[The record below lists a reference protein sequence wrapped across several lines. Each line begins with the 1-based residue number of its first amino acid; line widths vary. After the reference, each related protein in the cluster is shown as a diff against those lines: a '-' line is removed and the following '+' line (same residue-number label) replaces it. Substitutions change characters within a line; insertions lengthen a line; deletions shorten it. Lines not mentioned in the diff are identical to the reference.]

1 MSPRRFRAT
10 VDFAVPRELAFDYL
24 GDPRNRPQW
33 QSSLLSVTL
42 ADRGDE
48 PHLGQTWRET
58 TMVGVRPRMEIT
70 RFDRPDVWAER
81 GTWHGIEATLVLSF
95 EERRSG
101 CRVVAEG
108 EIIGRRLYAAP
119 AAVAGRLA
127 GLAIGADLRKAAR
140 ILDRRA

>member
-1 MSPRRFRAT
+1 MSARRFRAS
-10 VDFAVPRELAFDYL
+10 VDCAVPCEVAFDYL
-24 GDPRNRPQW
+24 GDPRNRPEW

-42 ADRGDE
+42 SDRDAA
-48 PHLGQTWRET
+48 PHLGQSWRET

-81 GTWHGIEATLVLSF
+81 GGWRGIEATLVLSF
-95 EERRSG
+95 EEHGAG

-108 EIIGRRLYAAP
+108 EIIGRRLYAVP
-119 AAVAGRLA
+119 AAVAGRVA